1 MGYGGLHLCLQVRR
15 IYREY
20 SAQMTTLLTL
30 ILDTYVWSNYSDV
43 TRVLAPKRK
52 LWKGNGTP
60 YFRNIQGGWNIIIWP
75 DMYTH
80 TLKSPKIQ
88 VAIWEQHKWW
98 NEMKGCNFLCKYV
111 LCVYDVILDAF
122 LISITVR
129 LFIAC
134 LLQTFSYVVSMPRTA
149 YTRCKLY

>member
-1 MGYGGLHLCLQVRR
+1 MPTGAQDIPRIQCADDHSTNPYIRYICLVKLQRR
-15 IYREY
+15 HTSFGPQKEAMEGKWDPLFQEY
-20 SAQMTTLLTL
+20 PGWVKYYNLAR
-30 ILDTYVWSNYSDV
+30 YVH
-43 TRVLAPKRK
+43 
-52 LWKGNGTP
+52 
-60 YFRNIQGGWNIIIWP
+60 
-75 DMYTH
+75 TH